1 MISRVT
7 SQTQMRVA
15 QQNLQQNMAN
25 MSKLQEQASSLKAI
39 NRSSD
44 DPTAAA
50 AALSVRAEARAV
62 DQYSRNADN
71 GNDWLTTLD
80 SALSASTN
88 IMNRVRDLTVQ
99 GGNGALS
106 PAAKEAIAVELD
118 GLKDDLLGVANTSY
132 LGRTV
137 FAGNSNAG
145 VAFATEVNP
154 DGTTTYAS
162 KSDPESIVTR
172 RIGADTT
179 VRVDADGG
187 TVFGTDTDTD
197 TDGVID
203 DTSVFSLIDNIAS
216 NLRSGGSVTADLGA
230 VDDRLGVI
238 IGQRSEVGAR
248 QARMERAQGTLLEQS
263 GSLEA
268 KRSGLEDIDLAKVIV
283 DLKLQEVTY
292 QSALAV
298 TARVLQ
304 PTLMDFLR

>member
-1 MISRVT
+1 MIDRVT
-7 SQTQMRVA
+7 SHTQMRSA
-15 QQNLQQNMAN
+15 QRNLQENMAN
-25 MSKLQEQASSLKAI
+25 LSKLQEQAGTLKAI
-39 NRSSD
+39 NRPSD

-50 AALSVRAEARAV
+50 AAMSVRAEIRAT

-71 GNDWLTTLD
+71 GNAWLTTVD

-99 GGNGALS
+99 GANGALS

-118 GLKDDLLGVANTSY
+118 GLKEDLLGVANTSY

-137 FAGNSNAG
+137 FAGSSDAGAAFTREDVAG
-145 VAFATEVNP
+145 V
-154 DGTTTYAS
+154 TTYTS
-162 KSDPESIVTR
+162 TSNTGSSVSR

-187 TVFGTDTDTD
+187 AIFGT
-197 TDGVID
+197 GG
-203 DTSVFSLIDNIAS
+203 TSVFTLIDTIAS
-216 NLRSGGSVTADLGA
+216 NLRDGTPVSDQLTAI
-230 VDDRLGVI
+230 DDRLSTI
-238 IGQRSEVGAR
+238 IGQRAEMGAR
-248 QARMERAQGTLLEQS
+248 LARLERAQGALLEQS
-263 GSLEA
+263 GALEA
-268 KRSGLEDIDLAKVIV
+268 HRSGVEDIDLSQVIL

-292 QSALAV
+292 QASLAV

>member
-7 SQTQMRVA
+7 SQTQLRTA
-15 QQNLQQNMAN
+15 QLNLQQNMAN

-39 NRSSD
+39 NRPSD

-71 GNDWLTTLD
+71 GNDWLTTID

-118 GLKDDLLGVANTSY
+118 GLKEDLLGLANTSY

-137 FAGNSNAG
+137 FAGSSNAG
-145 VAFATEVNP
+145 VAFTPVTEN
-154 DGTTTYAS
+154 GITTYNAESNPAS
-162 KSDPESIVTR
+162 SVTR

-179 VRVDADGG
+179 VRVDADGAA
-187 TVFGTDTDTD
+187 VFGT
-197 TDGVID
+197 GPG
-203 DTSVFSLIDNIAS
+203 SVFSLIDTIAS
-216 NLRSGGSVTADLGA
+216 NLRDDTPLSDQLDNVDKHLGT
-230 VDDRLGVI
+230 I
-238 IGQRSEVGAR
+238 IGQRSEAGAR
-248 QARMERAQGTLLEQS
+248 LARVERAQSALVEQA

-268 KRSGLEDIDLAKVIV
+268 QRSGLEDIDLAQVIV

>member
-1 MISRVT
+1 
-7 SQTQMRVA
+7 MRSA
-15 QQNLQQNMAN
+15 QRNLQENMAT

-39 NRSSD
+39 NRPSD

-62 DQYSRNADN
+62 NQYSRNADN
-71 GNDWLTTLD
+71 GNDWLTTVD
-80 SALSASTN
+80 SALSAATD

-99 GGNGALS
+99 GGNGTLT
-106 PAAKEAIAVELD
+106 PAAKESIAVELD
-118 GLKDDLLGVANTSY
+118 GLKDDLLGIANTAY

-137 FAGNSNAG
+137 FAGNSDTGTAFMTGVDAG
-145 VAFATEVNP
+145 GAV
-154 DGTTTYAS
+154 TYTSTAAAGS
-162 KSDPESIVTR
+162 VVTR
-172 RIGADTT
+172 RIGPDST

-187 TVFGTDTDTD
+187 AVFGSGADS
-197 TDGVID
+197 I
-203 DTSVFSLIDNIAS
+203 FSLIDTIAS
-216 NLRSGGSVTADLGA
+216 NLRDGTPVTDHLETL
-230 VDDRLGVI
+230 DDRLNTI

-263 GSLEA
+263 GALESQ
-268 KRSGLEDIDLAKVIV
+268 RSGLEDVDLATVIV

>member
-7 SQTQMRVA
+7 SQTQMRTA

-39 NRSSD
+39 NRPSD

-80 SALSASTN
+80 SALAASTN
-88 IMNRVRDLTVQ
+88 IMNRVRDLIVQ

-106 PAAKEAIAVELD
+106 PAAKEAIAVELE
-118 GLKDDLLGVANTSY
+118 GLRDDLLGLANTSY

-137 FAGNSNAG
+137 FAGSADAGAAFTSEYAFTGNA
-145 VAFATEVNP
+145 
-154 DGTTTYAS
+154 AS
-162 KSDPESIVTR
+162 SVTR

-187 TVFGTDTDTD
+187 AVFGTGTD
-197 TDGVID
+197 
-203 DTSVFSLIDNIAS
+203 SVFSLIDTIAS
-216 NLRSGGSVTADLGA
+216 NLRDDTPVGDRLGA
-230 VDDRLGVI
+230 VDDRLTVI
-238 IGQRSEVGAR
+238 IAERSDVGAR
-248 QARMERAQGTLLEQS
+248 QARMERAQGTLLAQS
-263 GSLEA
+263 GSLESQ
-268 KRSGLEDIDLAKVIV
+268 RSGLEDIDLAQVIV

>member
-7 SQTQMRVA
+7 SQTQMRTA

-25 MSKLQEQASSLKAI
+25 MSKLQEQASSLKALS
-39 NRSSD
+39 RASD

-50 AALSVRAEARAV
+50 AALSVRSEARAV
-62 DQYSRNADN
+62 TQYSRNADN

-80 SALSASTN
+80 SALGASTD

-106 PAAKEAIAVELD
+106 PAAKEAIALELD
-118 GLKDDLLGVANTSY
+118 GLKEDLLGVANTSY

-137 FAGNSNAG
+137 FAGNSDSGA
-145 VAFATEVNP
+145 AFRSDYSFTGLP
-154 DGTTTYAS
+154 DS
-162 KSDPESIVTR
+162 VVTR
-172 RIGADTT
+172 RIGAETT
-179 VRVDADGG
+179 VRVDADGAA
-187 TVFGTDTDTD
+187 VFGTDDPANP
-197 TDGVID
+197 
-203 DTSVFSLIDNIAS
+203 SVFALIDTITS
-216 NLRSGGSVTADLGA
+216 NLRDGTPVSGNLTD
-230 VDDRLGVI
+230 VDGRLNAI
-238 IGQRSEVGAR
+238 IGERSEVGAR
-248 QARMERAQGTLLEQS
+248 QARMERAQGTLLEQT

-268 KRSGLEDIDLAKVIV
+268 RRSGLEDIDLAKVIL

>member
-7 SQTQMRVA
+7 SQTQMRTA
-15 QQNLQQNMAN
+15 QQNLQENMAN
-25 MSKLQEQASSLKAI
+25 MSRLQEQASSLKAI
-39 NRSSD
+39 NRASD

-80 SALSASTN
+80 SALGASTN

-106 PAAKEAIAVELD
+106 PAAKEAIAVELE
-118 GLKDDLLGVANTSY
+118 GLKDDLLGLANTSY

-137 FAGNSNAG
+137 FAGSSDAG
-145 VAFATEVNP
+145 AAFR
-154 DGTTTYAS
+154 
-162 KSDPESIVTR
+162 SDYSFTGDTGSSVTR

-187 TVFGTDTDTD
+187 AVFGS
-197 TDGVID
+197 GAN
-203 DTSVFSLIDNIAS
+203 SVFSLIDTIAS
-216 NLRSGGSVTADLGA
+216 NLRDGTPVNDQLGDVDERLA
-230 VDDRLGVI
+230 VV

-263 GSLEA
+263 GSLESQ
-268 KRSGLEDIDLAKVIV
+268 RSGLEDVDLAQVIV

>member
-7 SQTQMRVA
+7 SQTQMRTA
-15 QQNLQQNMAN
+15 QRNLQQNMAT

-39 NRSSD
+39 NRPSD

-71 GNDWLTTLD
+71 GNDWLTTVD
-80 SALSASTN
+80 TALGASTN

-106 PAAKEAIAVELD
+106 PVARQAIAVELD
-118 GLKDDLLGVANTSY
+118 GLKADLLGLANTSY

-137 FAGNSNAG
+137 FAGNSDQGAAFTSTVDTAG
-145 VAFATEVNP
+145 VATYTSTSAPGSSVN
-154 DGTTTYAS
+154 
-162 KSDPESIVTR
+162 R

-179 VRVDADGG
+179 VRVDADGAA
-187 TVFGTDTDTD
+187 VFGTGPD
-197 TDGVID
+197 
-203 DTSVFSLIDNIAS
+203 SVFSLIDTIAGK
-216 NLRSGGSVTADLGA
+216 LRDGTSVSDQLGA
-230 VDDRLGVI
+230 VDDRLNMV
-238 IGQRSEVGAR
+238 IGQRSEVGSR
-248 QARMERAQGTLLEQS
+248 QARMERAQGTLLEKS
-263 GSLEA
+263 GSLESQ
-268 KRSGLEDIDLAKVIV
+268 RSSLEDIDLAKVIV